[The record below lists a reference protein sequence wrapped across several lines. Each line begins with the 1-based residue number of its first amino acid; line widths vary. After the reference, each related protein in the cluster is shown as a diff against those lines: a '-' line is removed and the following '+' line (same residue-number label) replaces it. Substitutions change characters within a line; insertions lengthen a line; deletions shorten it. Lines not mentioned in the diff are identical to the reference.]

1 MSTAL
6 SARLLAGLLMCSA
19 GPVIASTA
27 LDEKGWIH
35 GSPDCARNQDPAIE
49 VLEVDEATYVLRQNK
64 CVHFEA
70 PFSYVLFGTHTVFV
84 QDTGA
89 TADAALFPLYETVRG
104 LIQKRGNPTLQIL
117 VSHSHSHSDHTAAD
131 SQFRGQPGVTLIEP
145 NARALRAHFGFKDWP
160 EGQAEIDLGG
170 RRLTVLPTPGHQ
182 EEALAVHDPHTGWLL
197 TGDTFYPG
205 RILVKHWAPYRD
217 SIARLLAFSTHQ
229 RVTAL
234 LGGHLEMSRGGVLY
248 PVGSTF
254 QPDEA
259 SLALTVGDL
268 QALHDRLQE
277 AGNAARELNLARITV
292 TPVGA
297 FQKLVG
303 GLLKSLG
310 VR

>member
-1 MSTAL
+1 MN
-6 SARLLAGLLMCSA
+6 ARLLACLLMCGA
-19 GPVIASTA
+19 GPATA
-27 LDEKGWIH
+27 ATPLDEKVWIH
-35 GSPDCARNQDPAIE
+35 GSPDCASNQDPAIE

-89 TADAALFPLYETVRG
+89 TADAARFPLYETVRK
-104 LIQKRGNPTLQIL
+104 LIEQRGNPTLQIL
-117 VSHSHSHSDHTAAD
+117 VSHSHSHGDHTAAD
-131 SQFRGQPGVTLIEP
+131 SQFRGQPGVKLIEP
-145 NARALRAHFGFKDWP
+145 NARALRAYFGFKDWP
-160 EGQAEIDLGG
+160 EGRAEIDLGG

-205 RILVKHWAPYRD
+205 RVLVKHWAHYRD
-217 SIARLLAFSTHQ
+217 SIARLLTFATSH

-234 LGGHLEMSRGGVLY
+234 LGSHIEMSRGGVLY

-259 SLALTVGDL
+259 SLSLTVRDL
-268 QALHDRLQE
+268 AALHESLQE
-277 AGNAARELNLARITV
+277 AGHSARELKFAQLTV
-292 TPVGA
+292 TPIGA

-310 VR
+310 LR

>member
-1 MSTAL
+1 MN
-6 SARLLAGLLMCSA
+6 ARLLVCLLLCGA
-19 GPVIASTA
+19 GPAIASTA
-27 LDEKGWIH
+27 LAEKLWIH
-35 GSPDCARNQDPAIE
+35 GSPDCASNPDPAIE
-49 VLEVDEATYVLRQNK
+49 VLEVDDASYVLRQNK

-70 PFSYVLFGTHTVFV
+70 PFSYVLFGTHAVFV

-89 TADAALFPLYETVRG
+89 TADAVRFPLYRTVRK
-104 LIQKRGNPTLQIL
+104 LIEQRGNPTLQIL
-117 VSHSHSHSDHTAAD
+117 VSHSQSHSDHTAAD

-145 NARALRAHFGFKDWP
+145 NARAMRAHFGFKDWP
-160 EGQAEIDLGG
+160 EGRAEIDLGG

-182 EEALAVHDPHTGWLL
+182 EEAIAVHDPHTGWLL

-205 RILVKHWAPYRD
+205 RVLVKHWAPYRD
-217 SIARLLAFSTHQ
+217 SIARLLAFATSH

-234 LGGHLEMSRGGVLY
+234 LGSHIEMSRGGVLY

-259 SLALTVGDL
+259 SLALTVSDL
-268 QALHDRLQE
+268 AALHESLQE
-277 AGNAARELNLARITV
+277 SGNSARELKLAKLTV
-292 TPVGA
+292 TPIGA